1 MIQHFKSL
9 FDHCA
14 WANRLTLDSLSACP
28 PAQSEGTPLIAHVLA
43 AEHIWLSRLQ
53 GREPALQTWPS
64 LSLEECHPLAGE
76 VEEGWTEYLTRMR
89 VEDLKTEIDYRTS
102 RGDLFRNRVVD
113 VLMHVVIHGGHH
125 RGQIAQ
131 LVSRVGGK
139 AAAGDYILYERLR
152 TSHREGA
159 PPDRVP

>member
-14 WANRLTLDSLSACP
+14 WANHLTLDSLSACP
-28 PAQSEGTPLIAHVLA
+28 AAQTEGTPLIAHVLA

-64 LSLEECHPLAGE
+64 LSLEECQPLAGE

-89 VEDLKTEIDYRTS
+89 VEDLKSEIDYRTS
-102 RGDLFRNRVVD
+102 RGDHFRNRVVD
-113 VLMHVVIHGGHH
+113 VLMHVIIHGGHH

-131 LVSRVGGK
+131 LVTRAGGQ
-139 AAAGDYILYERLR
+139 AAACDYILYARAGD
-152 TSHREGA
+152 SHGDEA
-159 PPDRVP
+159 SPDPVP